1 MKKRKRF
8 SAILMGVAVVGLSAY
23 VGYRTYDAYVEK
35 QTESNLLLENVEAL
49 ASQDESEG
57 DKPTVCP
64 NPYDVPDHYLGYI
77 QRTGTQTVD
86 AEGYITVA
94 NIRIPVGAKAGATI
108 EFTYEIGDCSNSS
121 KGACCPYPK
130 IGDILNVSILD

>member
-23 VGYRTYDAYVEK
+23 VGYRTYDAYNGVSEGD
-35 QTESNLLLENVEAL
+35 LLLENIEAL

-64 NPYDVPDHYLGYI
+64 NPYDVPDLYLGYI

-121 KGACCPYPK
+121 KGACCPYSK

>member
-1 MKKRKRF
+1 MRSKKK
-8 SAILMGVAVVGLSAY
+8 IGLSALGGVLLAVTVFSAY
-23 VGYRTYDAYVEK
+23 HTYDAYAEIQV
-35 QTESNLLLENVEAL
+35 ESNLLLENIEAL

-86 AEGYITVA
+86 AEGYITFA
-94 NIRIPVGAKAGATI
+94 NMRIPVGAKAGATI
-108 EFTYEIGDCSNSS
+108 QFTYEIGDCSNSS
-121 KGACCPYPK
+121 KGACCPYSK
-130 IGDILNVSILD
+130 IGDIKNVSILD